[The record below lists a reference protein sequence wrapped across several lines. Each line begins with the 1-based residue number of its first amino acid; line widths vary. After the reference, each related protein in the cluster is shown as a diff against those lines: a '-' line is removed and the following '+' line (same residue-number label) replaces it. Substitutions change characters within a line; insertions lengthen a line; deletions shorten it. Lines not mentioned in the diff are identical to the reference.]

1 MCKSHFQVL
10 RERTIVIATFPEH
23 PVYSNFEMFSVLILG
38 PSFWFAVAYPKS
50 MCKSNLVF
58 VNLGA
63 LRRKKKDIA
72 SFVEY
77 PVYSNFKMYSVLILF
92 FLF

>member
-38 PSFWFAVAYPKS
+38 PSF
-50 MCKSNLVF
+50 
-58 VNLGA
+58 
-63 LRRKKKDIA
+63 
-72 SFVEY
+72 
-77 PVYSNFKMYSVLILF
+77 
-92 FLF
+92 